1 MHLKWCRKKHDSH
14 ENSKKRESSP
24 VNPKQNDPKLEP
36 PPSKKTKIMN
46 PKPNINQFHENF
58 RENDFTKKKIIIFL
72 TCRIL
77 IVKRIARW
85 GEVFLLHDSSHWL
98 HRNTSIWAYNCMK
111 MMFTNVSIFTMS
123 VNCYTI
129 VIVTSILWYLGVHI
143 CHCVVVVFFFSLT
156 NTGFAFDDHF
166 LAIHRAATTIGRILL
181 LRTSSMAIR
190 DFCTCAILGFGKLKF
205 KSLEE

>member
-1 MHLKWCRKKHDSH
+1 MR
-14 ENSKKRESSP
+14 NSCLFTTKLNYIYKSKNTSI
-24 VNPKQNDPKLEP
+24 PKL
-36 PPSKKTKIMN
+36 KIGGQQWG
-46 PKPNINQFHENF
+46 PGNQKSH
-58 RENDFTKKKIIIFL
+58 L

-129 VIVTSILWYLGVHI
+129 VIVTIDGVHV

-166 LAIHRAATTIGRILL
+166 LAVHRALTNTIIGGRILL
-181 LRTSSMAIR
+181 LCRTSSMTIG
-190 DFCTCAILGFGKLKF
+190 DFGTSAILGFGKLKF
-205 KSLEE
+205 RDRRRNYN

>member
-1 MHLKWCRKKHDSH
+1 MRPSNQKSH
-14 ENSKKRESSP
+14 
-24 VNPKQNDPKLEP
+24 
-36 PPSKKTKIMN
+36 
-46 PKPNINQFHENF
+46 
-58 RENDFTKKKIIIFL
+58 L

-85 GEVFLLHDSSHWL
+85 GEVFLLHNSSHWL
-98 HRNTSIWAYNCMK
+98 HRNTSIWAYDGMK

-129 VIVTSILWYLGVHI
+129 VIVTIDGVHV

-205 KSLEE
+205 RRIGNLLSYTSYLFIYGHQEVKIQR